1 MNSTY
6 INNEGKV
13 FESYFKDSII
23 KAKNL
28 KLTLTQ
34 QEYKTKEDLAVA
46 LGIKAEQFHAMC
58 EYDTDYL
65 SQVRVC
71 YDVKAVPGT

>member
-1 MNSTY
+1 M
-6 INNEGKV
+6 
-13 FESYFKDSII
+13 
-23 KAKNL
+23 

-46 LGIKAEQFHAMC
+46 LGIKSEQFHAMC